1 MAAALMPKLFFHLPS
16 RLCFT
21 PIGRLPTLSSNFIS
35 SVFQKRK
42 ATTLPSDQNTR
53 ESGRKHDRD
62 RRSYFPISWLVSGTL
77 YLSNSSTAN
86 CVGED
91 SGCEGSGSSP
101 SEFSEEE
108 QKQKQTTTPTTSGF
122 PLRDISGRFSSSS
135 KNICAANK
143 ATQLQNI
150 RAKRKLV
157 LDSDDENPQE
167 VKKITRSSLVSL
179 LFHCIFSLQ
188 M

>member
-53 ESGRKHDRD
+53 ESGRKHDSD
-62 RRSYFPISWLVSGTL
+62 RRSYFPISWLLSGRL

-108 QKQKQTTTPTTSGF
+108 QKQTTTPTTSGF